1 MLFRSEGVRGRARR
15 AEEGDTETLQLGLHY
30 RDSSLSGG
38 DPPVEGVLSAG
49 DRAPDAPLRSAS
61 GDHVRLFD
69 LFRGPQWTVLAFG
82 ARHALLA
89 ERIAATWPEAFR
101 AHVVAAPE
109 EASSCGETAFAD
121 EEGHARS
128 AYGVEDSSLVVIRPD
143 GYLAVRAD
151 HPSETAI
158 SAHLRGILGQATS

>member
-1 MLFRSEGVRGRARR
+1 M
-15 AEEGDTETLQLGLHY
+15 
-30 RDSSLSGG
+30 
-38 DPPVEGVLSAG
+38 
-49 DRAPDAPLRSAS
+49 
-61 GDHVRLFD
+61 
-69 LFRGPQWTVLAFG
+69 LAFG
-82 ARHALLA
+82 ARHAPLA
-89 ERIAATWPEAFR
+89 ERIAARWPEAFR
-101 AHVVAAPE
+101 AHVVVAPVE
-109 EASSCGETAFAD
+109 TVSCGGTVFVD